1 MHANTVST
9 KMLATLQELMKD
21 QNLSEFIL
29 VGGTALSLQI
39 GHRMSADLDLFTA
52 KAFDKPELTKY
63 LIAQHHFRLPSI
75 SDMAIR
81 GFIGNV
87 KVDLVSYE
95 NGFLNPPL
103 AMEGI
108 RMAGLEDIAVMKLEA
123 IANVQN
129 RLKDYVDI
137 AFLSEYFP
145 LEKMLAGF
153 NKKFGLDQI
162 YAIRSL
168 STFSQIQLAEDIFLM
183 NGKFEWKKITE
194 RIKEMIK
201 NPSHIFNPM
210 A

>member
-1 MHANTVST
+1 
-9 KMLATLQELMKD
+9 MLTTLQELMRD
-21 QNLSEFIL
+21 PNLSEFIL

-39 GHRMSADLDLFTA
+39 GHRMSADIDLFTT
-52 KAFDKPELTKY
+52 KAFDKPVLTNY

-75 SDMAIR
+75 SDIAIR
-81 GFIGNV
+81 GFIDHV

-95 NGFLNPPL
+95 SGFLNPPL
-103 AMEGI
+103 LMDDI
-108 RMAGLEDIAVMKLEA
+108 KMAGLEDIAVMKLEA

-137 AFLSEYFP
+137 AFLSEYFS

-153 NKKFGLDQI
+153 HKKFGLDQI

-168 STFSQIQLAEDIFLM
+168 GTFSQIQLSENIFLI
-183 NGKFEWKKITE
+183 NGKFEWSKITE

-201 NPSHIFNPM
+201 NPTRTFNPI
-210 A
+210 